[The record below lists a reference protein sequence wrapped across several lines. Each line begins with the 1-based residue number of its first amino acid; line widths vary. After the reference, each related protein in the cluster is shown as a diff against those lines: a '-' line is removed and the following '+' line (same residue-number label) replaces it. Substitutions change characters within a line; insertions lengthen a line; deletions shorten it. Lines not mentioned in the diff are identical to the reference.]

1 MARGSYVAHP
11 DLNISSPPVLY
22 LRPSPVY
29 FMGWVIWLIDV
40 RLLWHPV
47 SSSGKEDTQGCHHWA
62 FGINGGLSSQ
72 HSFTEISLQLK
83 YWVKYRWGRYS
94 FIWYTNVKCSPS
106 NSWYETCEFTWPFFF
121 FLNLCIFCWSPICY
135 YVLFLKCS
143 KVPRNGTK
151 SLCRIKII
159 PRQLWADHNI
169 SSLHYEFFSI
179 SN

>member
-106 NSWYETCEFTWPFFF
+106 NSWYETCEFTYWPFFF
-121 FLNLCIFCWSPICY
+121 FLWIYAF
-135 YVLFLKCS
+135 F
-143 KVPRNGTK
+143 
-151 SLCRIKII
+151 
-159 PRQLWADHNI
+159 ADHLFAIMCYFWNALR
-169 SSLHYEFFSI
+169 SHEMAPNPFVE
-179 SN
+179 